1 MADRFT
7 ITQELARSKLRD
19 PTNRANEKFTTTLI
33 KEGIIGANYN
43 DAKPKVTTGRSFD
56 KDPDPIFASNRIN
69 SANVKKT
76 SILLKKNPEHRIFV
90 GLDSPWKA
98 PNLLK
103 VTDKFAGTPISAFFA
118 PYGSRRFKTLSDKEK
133 EVLFPNLYVH
143 SLLISRVNEV
153 DLLPGIS
160 ILISE
165 GVYNVGPNEKVTAG
179 GVNDYKRTGRAVVYK
194 VVNQKGKVDNSRT
207 YELALQI
214 KDSFYF
220 DELTLAYDTMAPDGS
235 LTARLIVKLP
245 SLDKNYFGIFNRKLA
260 TTFND
265 FKFSENEIV
274 EIG

>member
-19 PTNRANEKFTTTLI
+19 PVNRKNEKFTTTLI
-33 KEGIIGANYN
+33 KEGIIGVNYN
-43 DAKPKVTTGRSFD
+43 DAKPKVTTGRSFS
-56 KDPDPIFASNRIN
+56 KEPDPIFASARIN

-76 SILLKKNPEHRIFV
+76 SILLKKNPEHKIFV
-90 GLDSPWKA
+90 GLDSPWQA
-98 PNLLK
+98 PELYK
-103 VTDKFAGTPISAFFA
+103 ITDKFTGTPISAFFA
-118 PYGSRRFKTLSDKEK
+118 PFGSRRFKTLSNEEK

-165 GVYNVGPNEKVTAG
+165 GVYSTGPNEKVTPKS
-179 GVNDYKRTGRAVVYK
+179 VNDYKRTGQALVYK
-194 VVNQKGKVDNSRT
+194 VVNQHGRVDNSRT
-207 YELALQI
+207 YDLALQI

-245 SLDKNYFGIFNRKLA
+245 KLDKDYFGIFNRKLE

-265 FKFSENEIV
+265 FKFSANEIV